1 MGVKRGCG
9 SGEGE
14 TERPREGWGGKTKIE
29 AVELP
34 WPESTSSLAWASY
47 GPVVDKNVIVVC
59 PVHPIIGLMAPL
71 TAVESRA

>member
-1 MGVKRGCG
+1 MGKGRQRDRERGG
-9 SGEGE
+9 
-14 TERPREGWGGKTKIE
+14 GGKTKIE

-34 WPESTSSLAWASY
+34 WPESTGSLAWASY
-47 GPVVDKNVIVVC
+47 DPVADKHVIVVC